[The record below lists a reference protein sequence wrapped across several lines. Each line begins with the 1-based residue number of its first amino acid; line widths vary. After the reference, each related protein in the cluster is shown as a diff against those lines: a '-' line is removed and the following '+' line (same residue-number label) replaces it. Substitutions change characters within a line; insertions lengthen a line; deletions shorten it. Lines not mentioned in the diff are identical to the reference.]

1 MSSES
6 GWQESAGA
14 WIEEQGKE
22 GDFGRKYILDPVMVP
37 RALAR
42 GPRTALDVGCG
53 EGRFCRLLRKHGVA
67 ATGIDPTAELL
78 AHARKKDPGG
88 EYREAYA
95 EELPFGDNSFDLVVS
110 YLTLIDIPDFRA
122 AIREMARV
130 LRPGGTLLI
139 ANLTSF
145 STAVEE
151 GGWVRG
157 ENGELRHYPIDHYLE
172 ERWAWMAYR
181 GIRVRNYHRPMR
193 DYMNGLLGA
202 GLRMTYFDEPEA
214 IATAATVKSA
224 KYRRVPYF
232 LVMEWE
238 KAAE

>member
-1 MSSES
+1 MSGDS
-6 GWQESAGA
+6 GWHESAGA

-22 GDFGRKYILDPVMVP
+22 GDFGRKYTLDPVMLP

-42 GPRTALDVGCG
+42 APRTALDVGCG
-53 EGRFCRLLRKHGVA
+53 EGRFCRMLRKHGVA
-67 ATGIDPTAELL
+67 TTGIDPTPELL
-78 AHARKKDPGG
+78 AYARRKDPGG
-88 EYREAYA
+88 TYKEAFA
-95 EELPFGDNSFDLVVS
+95 ERLPYEDGSFDLVVT

-122 AIREMARV
+122 AIGEMARV

-145 STAVEE
+145 NTAAGE
-151 GGWVRG
+151 GGWIRG

-181 GIRVRNYHRPMR
+181 GIRVRNYHRPLR
-193 DYMNGLLGA
+193 AYMGALLGA
-202 GLRMTYFDEPEA
+202 GLRLTFFDEPEPSS
-214 IATAATVKSA
+214 AAPAVKSA

-238 KAAE
+238 KPVG

>member
-1 MSSES
+1 MSGDN
-6 GWQESAGA
+6 GWRESARA

-22 GDFGRKYILDPVMVP
+22 GDFGRKYILDPVMLP

-53 EGRFCRLLRKHGVA
+53 EGRFCRLLRRNGVA
-67 ATGIDPTAELL
+67 ATGIDPTPELL
-78 AHARKKDPGG
+78 AYARKKDQRGS
-88 EYREAYA
+88 YLEAFA
-95 EELPFGDNSFDLVVS
+95 EQLPFEAASFDLVVS
-110 YLTLIDIPDFRA
+110 YLTLIDIPDYRT
-122 AIREMARV
+122 AISEMARV

-145 STAVEE
+145 STAGEE

-157 ENGELRHYPIDHYLE
+157 ENGAFLHYPIDHYLE

-181 GIRVRNYHRPMR
+181 GIRVRNYHRPLR
-193 DYMNGLLGA
+193 SYMSALLDA
-202 GLRMTYFDEPEA
+202 GLRLSYFDEPEA
-214 IATAATVKSA
+214 TSAAVAVKSA

-238 KAAE
+238 KPAG

>member
-1 MSSES
+1 MSSDS
-6 GWQESAGA
+6 GWRESAGA

-22 GDFGRKYILDPVMVP
+22 GDFGRKYILDPVMLP

-53 EGRFCRLLRKHGVA
+53 EGRFCRVLRKHGVA
-67 ATGIDPTAELL
+67 ATGIDPTPELL
-78 AHARKKDPGG
+78 AYARKKDPGG
-88 EYREAYA
+88 EYA
-95 EELPFGDNSFDLVVS
+95 EGVAEKLPYSDRSFDLVVS
-110 YLTLIDIPDFRA
+110 YLTLIDIPDYRA

-145 STAVEE
+145 STAVTE

-157 ENGELRHYPIDHYLE
+157 EDGALQHYPIDDYLE

-193 DYMNGLLGA
+193 AYMSALLET
-202 GLRMTYFDEPEA
+202 GLRLTYFDEPEA
-214 IATAATVKSA
+214 ASGAATVKSA

-238 KAAE
+238 KPAS